1 MYSSKCCIS
10 TKRLYAYSCTHVHGY
25 TQQILLPPVNTAL
38 PRSDKSDVEKNHTH
52 MHNMTDAVQLLCVG
66 V

>member
-1 MYSSKCCIS
+1 MYHCI
-10 TKRLYAYSCTHVHGY
+10 KDMLAEEHVY
-25 TQQILLPPVNTAL
+25 
-38 PRSDKSDVEKNHTH
+38 